1 MNEQTVNEK
10 EVKVSVPVETTATV
24 IGEKKIKSNFG
35 ARGAHIAHT
44 LMNDSE
50 YIHYILLWAVVFSA
64 LLFGTNRIYQNC
76 LRDKKA
82 KASKNIEEAFSMP

>member
-1 MNEQTVNEK
+1 MSEQTVIENE
-10 EVKVSVPVETTATV
+10 VQVSPSVETTATV
-24 IGEKKIKSNFG
+24 IGDKKIKSNFG

-50 YIHYILLWAVVFSA
+50 YIHYMLLWAVVFSA
-64 LLFGTNRIYQNC
+64 FLFGTNKVYQNC